1 MPITLEQSKVGMAD
15 KMEQTVIDLLRR
27 ESMLLDRLQFDNA
40 VSPGTGG
47 STLTYGYQQL
57 KTPST
62 AKFRKLN
69 EEYTANE
76 AIRETKTAELKVFGG
91 KFGVDRVIASTSGA
105 IDEVAF
111 QMQQKI
117 KGAVNLFNYAL
128 IKGHANSTK
137 DGSAPEFDG
146 LDALLEGTET
156 EYNPTTAIDLSTSA
170 LMTENAELF
179 ADTLDEWL
187 SLFEERPDFL
197 IMNNKMATKMKSV
210 ARKLGYYSRTED
222 AFGRGVDNY
231 DGIPFYVVGTFYN
244 ETTKKAE
251 EIVDINTG
259 KETSIYG
266 VKMDLSGFH
275 GISPV
280 GDKIFKT
287 YKKDV
292 TETGVIIDGE
302 VEGVMG
308 VVLKNSRKAG
318 VLRKIKIA
326 PSAQ

>member
-1 MPITLEQSKVGMAD
+1 MPITLAQSKVGMCD
-15 KMEQTVIDLLRR
+15 KMEQNVIDLFRR
-27 ESMLLDRLQFDNA
+27 ESMLLDKLPFDNA

-69 EEYTANE
+69 EEYQSNE
-76 AIRETKTAELKVFGG
+76 AIREPKTAECKVFGG
-91 KFGVDRVIASTSGA
+91 KFGVDRVIADTSGA

-128 IKGHANSTK
+128 IKGDKTGTQSGNN
-137 DGSAPEFDG
+137 PEFDG
-146 LDALLEGTET
+146 LDKLLAGTET
-156 EYNPTTAIDLSTSA
+156 EYKPEAAIDLSTSA
-170 LMTENAELF
+170 KMKENAEMF
-179 ADTLDEWL
+179 VDTLDEWL
-187 SLFEERPDFL
+187 GLFEEKPDML
-197 IMNNKMATKMKSV
+197 IMNNKMAIKLKSI
-210 ARKLGYYSRTED
+210 ARKIGYYSRTEN

-231 DGIPFYVVGTFYN
+231 DGIPFYVVGTYYDGTSAKEIIDIDN
-244 ETTKKAE
+244 SKK
-251 EIVDINTG
+251 T
-259 KETSIYG
+259 TSIYA

-280 GDKIFKT
+280 GNKIIKT

-292 TETGVIIDGE
+292 TDTGVIIDGE
-302 VEGVMG
+302 VEAVMG
-308 VVLKNSRKAG
+308 VVLKNSKKAG
-318 VLRKIKIA
+318 VLRDIQVA
-326 PSAQ
+326 PIG

>member
-1 MPITLEQSKVGMAD
+1 MAITLEQSKVGMAD
-15 KMEQTVIDLLRR
+15 KVDQNVIDLFRR
-27 ESMLLDRLQFDNA
+27 ESMLLDKLPFDNA

-69 EEYTANE
+69 EEYTSNE
-76 AIRETKTAELKVFGG
+76 AIRELKTAELKVFGG
-91 KFGVDRVIASTSGA
+91 KFGVDRVIANTSGA

-128 IKGHANSTK
+128 IKGDKTSTAS
-137 DGSAPEFDG
+137 GNNPEFDG
-146 LDALLEGTET
+146 LDKLLEGTET
-156 EYNPTTAIDLSTSA
+156 EYNPEAPIDLSTSA
-170 LMTENAELF
+170 KMTENAELF
-179 ADTLDEWL
+179 ADTIDEWL
-187 SLFEERPDFL
+187 SLFEEKPDFL
-197 IMNNKMATKMKSV
+197 IMNSKMATKMKSI
-210 ARKLGYYSRTED
+210 ARKLGYYTRSED

-231 DGIPFYVVGTFYN
+231 DGIPFYVVGTYFDGSSA
-244 ETTKKAE
+244 K
-251 EIVDINTG
+251 EIIDIDDST

-275 GISPV
+275 GISPA
-280 GDKIFKT
+280 GDKIIKT

-292 TETGVIIDGE
+292 TDTGVIIDGE
-302 VEGVMG
+302 VEAVMG

-318 VLRKIKIA
+318 VLRKIKVA
-326 PSAQ
+326 PSE

>member
-1 MPITLEQSKVGMAD
+1 MPITLEQSKVGMCD
-15 KMEQTVIDLLRR
+15 KMEQNVIDLFRR
-27 ESMLLDRLQFDNA
+27 ESMLLDKLPFDNA

-69 EEYTANE
+69 ENYESNE
-76 AIRETKTAELKVFGG
+76 AIREAKTAECKVFGG
-91 KFGVDRVIASTSGA
+91 KFGVDRVIADTSGA

-128 IKGHANSTK
+128 IKGDKTK
-137 DGSAPEFDG
+137 TQSGSNPEFDG
-146 LDALLEGTET
+146 LDKLLEGTET
-156 EYNPTTAIDLSTSA
+156 EYKPATAIDLSTSVK
-170 LMTENAELF
+170 MTENAEMF
-179 ADTLDEWL
+179 VDTLDEWL
-187 SLFEERPDFL
+187 GLLEEKPDML
-197 IMNNKMATKMKSV
+197 IMNNKMAIKLKSI
-210 ARKLGYYSRTED
+210 ARKIGYYSRTED

-231 DGIPFYVVGTFYN
+231 DGIPFYVVGTYYDGSSAK
-244 ETTKKAE
+244 EIIDIDTSTK
-251 EIVDINTG
+251 T
-259 KETSIYG
+259 TSIYA

-280 GDKIFKT
+280 GNKVIKT

-292 TETGVIIDGE
+292 TDTGVIIDGE
-302 VEGVMG
+302 VEAVMG
-308 VVLKNSRKAG
+308 VVLKNSKKAG
-318 VLRKIKIA
+318 VLRNIQIA
-326 PSAQ
+326 TP

>member
-1 MPITLEQSKVGMAD
+1 MAITLEQSKVGMAD
-15 KMEQTVIDLLRR
+15 KVDQNVIDLFRR
-27 ESMLLDRLQFDNA
+27 ESMLLDKLPFDNA

-69 EEYTANE
+69 EEYTSNE
-76 AIRETKTAELKVFGG
+76 AIRELKTAELKVFGG
-91 KFGVDRVIASTSGA
+91 KFGVDRVIANTSGA

-128 IKGHANSTK
+128 IKGDKTGTQG
-137 DGSAPEFDG
+137 GSNPEFDG
-146 LDALLEGTET
+146 LDKLLEGTET
-156 EYNPTTAIDLSTSA
+156 EYNPETAIDLSTSA
-170 LMTENAELF
+170 KMTENAELF
-179 ADTLDEWL
+179 ADTIDEWL
-187 SLFEERPDFL
+187 SLFEEKPDFL
-197 IMNNKMATKMKSV
+197 IMNSKMATKMKSI
-210 ARKLGYYSRTED
+210 ARKLGYYTRSED

-231 DGIPFYVVGTFYN
+231 DGIPFYVVGTYFDGSSA
-244 ETTKKAE
+244 K
-251 EIVDINTG
+251 EIIDIDNST

-275 GISPV
+275 GISPA
-280 GDKIFKT
+280 GDKIIKT

-292 TETGVIIDGE
+292 TDTGVIIDGE
-302 VEGVMG
+302 VEAVMG

-318 VLRKIKIA
+318 VLRKIKVA
-326 PSAQ
+326 PSE

>member
-1 MPITLEQSKVGMAD
+1 MALTLEQSKVGMVNKID
-15 KMEQTVIDLLRR
+15 QNVIDLFRR
-27 ESMLLDRLQFDNA
+27 ESALLDKMVFDNA

-76 AIRETKTAELKVFGG
+76 AIREAKTAELKVFGG

-128 IKGHANSTK
+128 IKGDKSGTSGGNN
-137 DGSAPEFDG
+137 PEFDG
-146 LDALLEGTET
+146 LDKLLEGTET
-156 EYNPTTAIDLSTSA
+156 EYKPETAIDLSTSEA
-170 LMTENAELF
+170 MSTNAELF

-187 SLFEERPDFL
+187 GLFEERPDFL
-197 IMNNKMATKMKSV
+197 IMNNKMATKMKSI

-222 AFGRGVDNY
+222 AFGKTVDNY
-231 DGIPFYVVGTFYN
+231 DGIPFYVIGTYFDGS
-244 ETTKKAE
+244 TSK
-251 EIVDINTG
+251 EIIDIDSSS
-259 KETSIYG
+259 KETSIYA

-275 GISPV
+275 GISPA
-280 GDKIFKT
+280 GDKIIKT
-287 YKKDV
+287 YQKDV
-292 TETGVIIDGE
+292 TDTGVIIDGE
-302 VEGVMG
+302 VEAVMG

-318 VLRKIKIA
+318 VLRKIKVT
-326 PSAQ
+326 P